1 MTNNPPIIADV
12 FHRTGAVEVWDRGTN
27 RVIAM
32 CKKHG
37 MPPPTFEERQG
48 FLIVTFQAK
57 VVAVTSAEPEQPDDR
72 ETSEKILAILAVN
85 PETTIAELASKTGI
99 TTRSVE
105 RNLQALLARGRLK
118 RIGPDKGGH
127 WEVVK

>member
-1 MTNNPPIIADV
+1 V
-12 FHRTGAVEVWDRGTN
+12 Q
-27 RVIAM
+27 
-32 CKKHG
+32 KHG
-37 MPPPTFEERQG
+37 ASPPLFEERQG